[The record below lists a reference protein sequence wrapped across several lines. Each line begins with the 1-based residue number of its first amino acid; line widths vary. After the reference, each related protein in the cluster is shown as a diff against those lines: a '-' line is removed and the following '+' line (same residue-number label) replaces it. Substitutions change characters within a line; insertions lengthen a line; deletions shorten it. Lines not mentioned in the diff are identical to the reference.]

1 MVNMTTSNPWIRY
14 ADVLAIIEKIAD
26 ASNNEKRLV
35 QSEIN
40 WFYWDGVKE
49 GARTMGIDIAN
60 LAVITPQPP
69 TAEMVEART
78 LARVLDYIDMLIEN
92 AVSGPSQQVQA
103 GKLWGLKTLRAEL
116 RKQQDK
122 PLGG

>member
-1 MVNMTTSNPWIRY
+1 MNTTTPNPWIRY
-14 ADVLAIIEKIAD
+14 ADVLTIIEKIAD
-26 ASNNEKRLV
+26 ASSNEKRLV

-69 TAEMVEART
+69 NTELVEART
-78 LARVLDYIDMLIEN
+78 LARVIDYIDMLIEN
-92 AVSGPSQQVQA
+92 ALSGPSQQVQA